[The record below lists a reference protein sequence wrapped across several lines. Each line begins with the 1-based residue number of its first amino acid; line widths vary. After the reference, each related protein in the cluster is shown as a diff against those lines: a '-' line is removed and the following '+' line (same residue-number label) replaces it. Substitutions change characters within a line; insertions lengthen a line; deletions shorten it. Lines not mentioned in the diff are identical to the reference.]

1 MIGCPALRV
10 ANGIA
15 ECTVMAKVVQTVQ
28 NVWAVLVGAA
38 GLALKVGAISAVEMF
53 VFVSKMHG
61 FLLPVKWA
69 ICSVEIAGL
78 LVDKAKKRREPPP
91 PIR

>member
-15 ECTVMAKVVQTVQ
+15 KRTVTEQVVQIVQ
-28 NVWAVLVGAA
+28 NVWAVPMRAA

-69 ICSVEIAGL
+69 ICAGEIADL

>member
-1 MIGCPALRV
+1 MIGRATLRV

-15 ECTVMAKVVQTVQ
+15 ERTVMAQVVQIVQ
-28 NVWAVLVGAA
+28 NVGAVPVRAA

-53 VFVSKMHG
+53 VFGSKMHG

-69 ICSVEIAGL
+69 ICAGEIADL

>member
-1 MIGCPALRV
+1 MIGRAALRV
-10 ANGIA
+10 ADGIA
-15 ECTVMAKVVQTVQ
+15 ERTVMAQVVQIVQ
-28 NVWAVLVGAA
+28 DVGAVLVGAA
-38 GLALKVGAISAVEMF
+38 GLALKVGAINAVEMF
-53 VFVSKMHG
+53 VFVSKRHG

-69 ICSVEIAGL
+69 ICSGEIAVL

>member
-1 MIGCPALRV
+1 MIGRAALRM
-10 ANGIA
+10 ANGITKR
-15 ECTVMAKVVQTVQ
+15 TVTTQVVQIVQ
-28 NVWAVLVGAA
+28 NIWAMLMRAA

-61 FLLPVKWA
+61 ILLPVKWA

-91 PIR
+91 PIW

>member
-1 MIGCPALRV
+1 MISRATLRM

-15 ECTVMAKVVQTVQ
+15 KCAVMTQVVQIVQ
-28 NVWAVLVGAA
+28 DVGAVLVGAA
-38 GLALKVGAISAVEMF
+38 GLTLKVSTINAVEMF
-53 VFVSKMHG
+53 VFVSKRHG

-69 ICSVEIAGL
+69 ICAGEIADL

>member
-1 MIGCPALRV
+1 MIGRAALRM

-15 ECTVMAKVVQTVQ
+15 KHTVTAQIVQIVQ
-28 NVWAVLVGAA
+28 NVWAVLVRAA
-38 GLALKVGAISAVEMF
+38 GLALKIGAIGAIEMF